1 MKVLIIGGTG
11 LISTGIVKALAGT
24 ASVTVFNRGK
34 THSRLS
40 GDVRRITGDR
50 DDAGTLDKLFGKGCG
65 ETFDAVIDMICF
77 QGAQAMED
85 VEVFSGRTGHF
96 IFCSTV
102 CAYGNSQTQIPTGES
117 TIPHPDSNY
126 GRNKLECEKIFLQAH
141 AAGRLPVTIFRPSH
155 TFGPGANLINNLG
168 WQNEFLHRLR
178 QGQPILVSG
187 DGHGLWQSAFCDDV
201 GVGFAKAIGRS
212 KTMGEVYNI
221 VGPEVFTW
229 DQYTQRIAAA
239 LNAPPPRLV
248 HVATDTL
255 LELQPQRYG
264 GLAEIFRYHGVYSND
279 KINRDIP
286 EYRSATSFAD
296 AVRQTVAWMDAQ
308 GSRTHGVSPEDHIIA
323 AISEMTAQLKKALI

>member
-24 ASVTVFNRGK
+24 ASITVLNRGK
-34 THSRLS
+34 THCRLP
-40 GDVRRITGDR
+40 GDVRRMTGDR
-50 DDAGTLDKLFGKGCG
+50 NEAGTLAKCFGPDSV

-77 QGAQAMED
+77 QSAQAMED
-85 VEVFSGRTGHF
+85 VEVFAGRTGHF

-102 CAYGNSQTQIPTGES
+102 CAYGNTQTQIPTAES
-117 TIPHPDSNY
+117 AVPHPESNY

-168 WQNEFLHRLR
+168 WQNEFISRLR
-178 QGQPILVSG
+178 QGRPILVSG

-212 KTMGEVYNI
+212 KTMGEIYNI
-221 VGPEVFTW
+221 VGGDVFTW

-248 HVATDTL
+248 HVATETL
-255 LELQPQRYG
+255 LEMQPQRYG

-286 EYRSATSFAD
+286 EYRHATPFAE

-308 GSRTHGVSPEDHIIA
+308 PAQANGASPEDRIIA
-323 AISEMTAQLKKALI
+323 AISEMTTQLKKTFT

>member
-11 LISTGIVKALAGT
+11 LISTGIVKALTGT
-24 ASVTVFNRGK
+24 ASITVFNRGK
-34 THSRLS
+34 THSRLP

-50 DDAGTLDKLFGKGCG
+50 ADPGTLARLCGKDSG

-102 CAYGNSQTQIPTGES
+102 CAYGNTQTQIPTVESSEAHPES
-117 TIPHPDSNY
+117 TY

-141 AAGRLPVTIFRPSH
+141 TAGRLPVTIFRPSH
-155 TFGPGANLINNLG
+155 TFGPGASLINNLG
-168 WQNEFLHRLR
+168 WQNEFISRLR
-178 QGQPILVSG
+178 QGRPILVSG

-201 GVGFAKAIGRS
+201 GVGFAKAIGRP
-212 KTMGEVYNI
+212 KTVGEVYNI
-221 VGPEVFTW
+221 VGRDVFTW

-279 KINRDIP
+279 KIDRDIP
-286 EYRSATSFAD
+286 EYRHGTSFAD

-308 GSRTHGVSPEDHIIA
+308 GSHADGVSPEDHIIA
-323 AISEMTAQLKKALI
+323 AIGDMTTQLKKTLI